1 MAPRDLAAIASA
13 LIMITPGAA
22 TAQVRLPSSVADS
35 MAQCMTTYLKDALR
49 SPATVEPILDGWRVV
64 LPLRGQGPQPDA
76 QTPAPSED
84 ALAWVDLVLYE
95 SSAAVPDDSINN
107 INSKVIL
114 IHPTALAMHHGGFFY
129 FGLANVARPCA
140 ELASGGTFERR

>member
-1 MAPRDLAAIASA
+1 MARVLAALAAVLISIA
-13 LIMITPGAA
+13 PGPAK
-22 TAQVRLPSSVADS
+22 AQVPLASSVADS
-35 MAQCMTTYLKDALR
+35 MAQCLTTYLGDALR
-49 SPATVEPILDGWRVV
+49 APATVEPIPNGWRVA

-76 QTPAPSED
+76 QTPLPSED
-84 ALAWVDLVLYE
+84 VLAWVDLILYE

-114 IHPTALAMHHGGFFY
+114 IHPTALAMYHGGFFY

-140 ELASGGTFERR
+140 ELATGGTFERR